1 MWSGVGA
8 GDLRPTGDG
17 PGGADRL
24 ADWVA
29 GLTDAP
35 ALPGSVDGRSRPI
48 GTVHWLH
55 QVHGS
60 TVVVVPSP
68 GEGDA
73 GATSGTG
80 PVGGD
85 EDGHPVRGVAAGEGD
100 ALVSATG
107 ATGLAVLTADC
118 ASIALGSP
126 EGVAAAVHA
135 GWRGLMAGVV
145 ERTAEAMVTLGATD
159 VVGALGPCVHP
170 GCYEFSPSDLDR
182 VAARYGDQVRGRTV
196 EGRPALDLPA
206 AVAAALVAAGVRQ
219 RTGVDACTG
228 CAGGYFSHRARGD
241 VGRQAL
247 VVWSSPQGATG

>member
-1 MWSGVGA
+1 MA
-8 GDLRPTGDG
+8 EG
-17 PGGADRL
+17 PAHPVR
-24 ADWVA
+24 
-29 GLTDAP
+29 
-35 ALPGSVDGRSRPI
+35 
-48 GTVHWLH
+48 TVRTVRWLH

-68 GEGDA
+68 GEGDPQP
-73 GATSGTG
+73 TSGPG
-80 PVGGD
+80 PGPGD
-85 EDGHPVRGVAAGEGD
+85 ADGHLVRGVAAGEGD
-100 ALVSATG
+100 ALVSANG

-135 GWRGLMAGVV
+135 GWRGLVAGVV
-145 ERTAEAMVTLGATD
+145 ERAAEAMVVLGATAL
-159 VVGALGPCVHP
+159 VGALGPCVHP
-170 GCYEFSPSDLDR
+170 GCYEFSPSDLDQ

-206 AVAAALVAAGVRQ
+206 AVAAALAAAGVRQ
-219 RTGVDACTG
+219 QTGVDACTG
-228 CAGGYFSHRARGD
+228 CGGGYFSHRARGD